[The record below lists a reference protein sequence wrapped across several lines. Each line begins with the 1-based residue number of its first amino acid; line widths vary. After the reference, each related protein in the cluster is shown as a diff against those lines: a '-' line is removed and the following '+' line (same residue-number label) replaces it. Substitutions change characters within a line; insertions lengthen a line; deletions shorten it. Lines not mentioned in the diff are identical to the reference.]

1 MLAEWLW
8 GKLSPSR
15 ALHKAVGGGAAPG
28 GARRTFCCVLPSAG
42 AGPGAC
48 EEEMQLLQSTSA
60 CCAAGA
66 REAREGQGG
75 PGRVQEGS
83 ERREHSYMQIV

>member
-1 MLAEWLW
+1 M
-8 GKLSPSR
+8 
-15 ALHKAVGGGAAPG
+15 
-28 GARRTFCCVLPSAG
+28 LPSAG

-75 PGRVQEGS
+75 PGRVA
-83 ERREHSYMQIV
+83 RRQ